1 MKDGKSGSDI
11 GMRRRINP
19 IRSPNIYRCDM
30 HDKKRAK
37 ARGHSDAS
45 VTERGST
52 ARNTTRNPR
61 IEQRFPRTLD
71 IWLLRSPLIEYM
83 SGNRRSYSS
92 ISTVGREEAVI
103 EFRLRVLRVMREQ
116 QLQGCS
122 NSKADLERQH
132 TQTRP
137 RLP

>member
-1 MKDGKSGSDI
+1 
-11 GMRRRINP
+11 MR
-19 IRSPNIYRCDM
+19 
-30 HDKKRAK
+30 DKKRAK
-37 ARGHSDAS
+37 VRGHSGAS
-45 VTERGST
+45 ATERGST

-71 IWLLRSPLIEYM
+71 IWVLRSPLIEYM

-122 NSKADLERQH
+122 NSISNGGTLKLDQD
-132 TQTRP
+132 
-137 RLP
+137 